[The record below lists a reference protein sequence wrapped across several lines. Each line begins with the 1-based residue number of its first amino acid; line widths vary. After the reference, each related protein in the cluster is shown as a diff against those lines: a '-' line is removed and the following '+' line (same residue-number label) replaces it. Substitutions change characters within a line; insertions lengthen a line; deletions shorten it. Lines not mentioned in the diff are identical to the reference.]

1 MKSKHL
7 LLMLLMAFFAP
18 WAANA
23 QETVE
28 IGTDGGTTTNNYLP
42 AYTMYNNTLSEQIYT
57 AEEVTM
63 AGTISSIS
71 FYNGGSTKSPE
82 IKLYLVNTD
91 KSEFTSTT
99 DWLTVTA
106 DNLVFDG
113 TVTFTAGEWTT
124 IEFTNEFEYDGTS
137 NLGLVVDEHMQWSS
151 GLACR
156 VFTST
161 DNCSLYHYDDNVNF
175 DATNPA
181 SGNYS
186 NRLGV
191 KNQIKLEITPST
203 GVVCDKPETFE
214 ASNVT
219 SNSADLTWT
228 GGSGVYNIELNGTI
242 IEESYE
248 GYAYDL
254 TDLSPATNY
263 TVRLQSVCGD
273 ATSGWKTVSFT
284 TECDVIT
291 TLPWSENFDGYTGV
305 TGATAPS
312 TYPNDVMPNC
322 WQFLNRSETTSTYPQ
337 VFLTSNTTYAVS
349 GNCLFFKSSS
359 TTPLYAIL
367 PGFAQDIA
375 NLQLTFTYRNEG
387 TGTSNGTL
395 IVGYMTDPTDASTF
409 ETVLTCDRTT
419 TKTEMEVTF
428 AGAPAGSYIA
438 FMYQGGSSNN
448 YYLGIDN
455 VVVESAP
462 TCLKPTDLAQTH
474 TNHSATLS
482 WTAGNEGQNAWQIA
496 YSTTSFDPNAAD
508 FDLTTVE
515 VIDNVDETSYTFDKT
530 LNANTHY
537 YMYVRGYCGDEDYS
551 KWVGI
556 DFTTGQAN
564 PSPTITTVDE
574 ITPVSAVLRWTAP
587 VGDFL
592 ESYDIYYS
600 LTNGQPT
607 EESEIQYT
615 GIDADYTSYILQNL
629 TEGYWYVYMR
639 AYHGETDG
647 YSSWTPIFGH
657 GFQVPEACPEP
668 TGLAAS
674 DPTPNSITLTWTE
687 GAEWQYAWKVAY
699 STDPEFNPEE
709 MDPETFVEVFGQQG
723 PTITCTVTGLESNT
737 TYYFKVLG
745 NCNNPYG
752 DSDWT
757 NAVSATTLVACPVPT
772 DLVATPASTSAT
784 LSWNGYSDS
793 YTVQYRTA
801 GGYDVEQDF
810 ENGMGSWT
818 FISMNAANDMGAT
831 GSYPAGITTDAAHS
845 GLNSFRLSSY
855 ASKQGAD
862 ETYDQYL
869 ISPELT
875 TAGNLNFFA
884 RRYGTSDH
892 LYIGISTTTNDVDA
906 FTWEEV
912 SFESNNTWYEFTQEL
927 NADVKYIAF
936 HYFGNYAY
944 YVYIDDITIGE
955 YNEAG
960 EWITYNDNV
969 TSTTATIEG
978 LEFGTKYDAQ
988 VKANCGEEYCDY
1000 ITFTTNALKRFTTE
1014 GDWSVADNWTPAGVP
1029 TIEDN
1034 VSIEAAATITDIA
1047 TANEININGGSI
1059 TIEEGGQLY
1068 HNNAV
1073 DVTLNMSIGGWT
1085 PTADPNQNKDGYAL
1099 IASPV
1104 YQYGSSPYLYRS
1116 VEGTG
1121 LNTGNYDL
1129 YEFNQNYQGA
1139 EWRNYKD
1146 NEFESLYVGEGYLYA
1161 NQEGN
1166 DNITF
1171 EGTALPTTAV
1181 TRNLVYTNGMDFAG
1195 WNLVGNPFTCMADVN
1210 RDFYTLNGAGNEV
1223 VNATSRTIEVM
1234 EGIFVVAEGT
1244 NETVT
1249 FTPCSLES
1257 VGEIEGEPIDPDPD
1271 FNKNVVMN
1279 LTQGS
1284 NLVDRAIVR
1293 FGESSQLRKFQLNP
1307 NHTKVYI
1314 PKDGV
1319 DYAIVTADEMG
1330 EMPVSFKAENNGN
1343 FTLNFTSENVSFN
1356 YLHLIDNMTGAD
1368 VDLLAT
1374 PSYSFSAQSTDYA
1387 NRFKLVFATGN
1398 NCNEDNFA
1406 FFSNGSF
1413 VINNDGEATLQVV
1426 DVMGRILKSET
1437 INGSASVNVNAAPG
1451 VYMLRLVNGDNMKV
1465 QKIVVR

>member
-1 MKSKHL
+1 MKRNSL
-7 LLMLLMAFFAP
+7 LFALLVALFMP

-23 QETVE
+23 QETVTIGNGTSTDYYTPIGTYYNYSITEQLYTADE
-28 IGTDGGTTTNNYLP
+28 IGL
-42 AYTMYNNTLSEQIYT
+42 
-57 AEEVTM
+57 
-63 AGTISSIS
+63 AGTINSIS
-71 FYNGGSTKSPE
+71 FDYA
-82 IKLYLVNTD
+82 
-91 KSEFTSTT
+91 STT
-99 DWLTVTA
+99 AKDFPITVYMANVEAEDLSTGISLA
-106 DNLVFDG
+106 DAHEVFNG
-113 TVTFTAGEWTT
+113 TLSVTGAGWAT
-124 IEFTNEFEYDGTS
+124 IELDSPFTYDGTS
-137 NLGLVVDEHMQWSS
+137 NLLIGINKDYVYYYS
-151 GLACR
+151 GGNWNHTATEAVMAR
-156 VFTST
+156 YTQNDNNAYTTST
-161 DNCSLYHYDDNVNF
+161 VPGTTRTSRPNIQMVII
-175 DATNPA
+175 P
-181 SGNYS
+181 SGGS
-186 NRLGV
+186 
-191 KNQIKLEITPST
+191 
-203 GVVCDKPETFE
+203 VCAKPETLVAE
-214 ASNVT
+214 NITTDGAT
-219 SNSADLTWT
+219 LTWT
-228 GGSGVYNIELNGTI
+228 GGSGVYNIELNGTV

-248 GYAYDL
+248 GYTYNLADL
-254 TDLSPATNY
+254 TPATNY
-263 TVRLQSVCGD
+263 TVRLQSVCDD

-284 TECDVIT
+284 TECGVIT
-291 TLPWSENFDGYTGV
+291 TLPWNEDFDAY
-305 TGATAPS
+305 TGATYASAPS
-312 TYPNDVMPNC
+312 SYPNDELPMC
-322 WQFLNRSETTSTYPQ
+322 WQFLNRSNSTSSYPQ
-337 VFLTSNTTYAVS
+337 VFISSNSAYPVS

-367 PGFAQDIA
+367 PPFAQDIA

-387 TGTSNGTL
+387 ASASNGTL

-409 ETVLTCDRTT
+409 ETVLTCSQTT

-455 VVVESAP
+455 VIVESAP

-496 YSTTSFDPNAAD
+496 YSTTSFDPNDAE

-515 VIDNVDETSYTFDKT
+515 VIDVEDNPYTFDKT
-530 LNANTHY
+530 LAANTHY
-537 YMYVRGYCGDEDYS
+537 YMYVRGNCGDEDYS

-556 DFTTGQAN
+556 DFTTGAAA

-587 VGDFL
+587 AGDFL

-647 YSSWTPIFGH
+647 YSSWTPYYGY

-668 TGLAAS
+668 TGLTAS

-709 MDPETFVEVFGQQG
+709 MDPETIVEVFGQQG
-723 PTITCTVTGLESNT
+723 PTITCTVNGLESET
-737 TYYFKVLG
+737 TYYFRVLG
-745 NCNNPYG
+745 NCNSPYG

-772 DLVATPASTSAT
+772 DLVATPASTSTA

-801 GGYDVEQDF
+801 GGYEVEQDF
-810 ENGMGSWT
+810 ENGMGDWT

-912 SFESNNTWYEFTQEL
+912 TFDSNNTWQEFTQEL
-927 NADVKYIAF
+927 AEGTKYVAF
-936 HYFGNYAY
+936 HYFGDYAF
-944 YVYIDDITIGE
+944 YVYIDDITVGG
-955 YNEAG
+955 YNEPS

-969 TSTTATIEG
+969 EDETITIEG

-1000 ITFTTNALKRFTTE
+1000 VTFTTNALKTFTTE
-1014 GDWSVADNWTPAGVP
+1014 GDWSVAANWTPAGVP
-1029 TIEDN
+1029 TIEDV
-1034 VSIEAAATITDIA
+1034 VSIEAAATITDVA
-1047 TANEININGGSI
+1047 YASEININGGSI
-1059 TIEEGGQLY
+1059 TIADGGQLV
-1068 HNNAV
+1068 HNNTGVAATVKKTIEGYGEANVETKLGYYFIANPLTSSV
-1073 DVTLNMSIGGWT
+1073 D
-1085 PTADPNQNKDGYAL
+1085 PADAGL
-1099 IASPV
+1099 ITDD
-1104 YQYGSSPYLYRS
+1104 
-1116 VEGTG
+1116 E
-1121 LNTGNYDL
+1121 NYDL
-1129 YEFNQNYQGA
+1129 YDWAAGYEL

-1146 NEFESLYVGEGYLYA
+1146 AQFNLSYYNTPAYLYA
-1161 NQEGN
+1161 NMNTVELAFN
-1166 DNITF
+1166 
-1171 EGTALPTTAV
+1171 GTVRSSENNVSAP
-1181 TRNLVYTNGMDFAG
+1181 VYVSSNEFGA
-1195 WNLVGNPFTCMADVN
+1195 WNLIGNPFVCNAYLVN
-1210 RDFYTLNGAGNEV
+1210 NTGAALPYYKMNTTGDGYDAVTGEAIAPV
-1223 VNATSRTIEVM
+1223 T
-1234 EGIFVVAEGT
+1234 GIFYEAPANGSVY
-1244 NETVT
+1244 
-1249 FTPCSLES
+1249 FTREAPANNGKGVL
-1257 VGEIEGEPIDPDPD
+1257 
-1271 FNKNVVMN
+1271 NMN
-1279 LTQGS
+1279 LRS
-1284 NLVDRAIVR
+1284 NNKQLDNAIVR
-1293 FGESSQLRKFQLNP
+1293 FGEGQQMSKMSFRANSSKIYMP
-1307 NHTKVYI
+1307 VEGK
-1314 PKDGV
+1314 
-1319 DYAIVTADEMG
+1319 DYAIANAGNEG
-1330 EMPVSFKAENNGN
+1330 EMPVSFKAENNGTY
-1343 FTLNFTSENVSFN
+1343 TLSFNAEEVSFN

-1368 VDLLAT
+1368 IDLLST
-1374 PSYSFSAQSTDYA
+1374 PSYSFEARTTDYA
-1387 NRFKLVFATGN
+1387 SRFRLVFATGN
-1398 NCNEDNFA
+1398 NNEDSFA
-1406 FFSNGSF
+1406 FFSNGSM
-1413 VINNDGEATLQVV
+1413 VINNEGNATVQVI
-1426 DVMGRILKSET
+1426 DVTGRIIKSES
-1437 INGSASVNVNAAPG
+1437 INGSANINVNAAPG
-1451 VYMLRLVNGDNMKV
+1451 VYMIRLVNGDNTKV
-1465 QKIVVR
+1465 QKVVVK